1 MWKTTIPRS
10 IGAMLLA
17 VWIAFAPALAGAG
30 GTLDFAPDAE
40 WATPVSDAELAEQR
54 GGYGDLAFAI
64 HYEAYV
70 SGPIS
75 DMSNAGIVYLGQPD
89 GVLPSEVSDPADTP
103 NVVDLGSLVGALGP
117 FTGIGQWAIVNGN
130 GNEVVNN
137 LTVNIF
143 VMDQVGQMS
152 SFFDVLSSAPTR

>member
-1 MWKTTIPRS
+1 MSRTTIPRS
-10 IGAMLLA
+10 IGAALLA

-54 GGYGDLAFAI
+54 GGYGIYSFSVY
-64 HYEAYV
+64 YEGRIAA
-70 SGPIS
+70 
-75 DMSNAGIVYLGQPD
+75 DMTGAGVFYLGQPD
-89 GVLPSEVSDPADTP
+89 SPLQSEVPDPAATSGQ
-103 NVVDLGSLVGALGP
+103 VDLVNFVGSMGP
-117 FTGIGQWAIVNGN
+117 FTGIGQWAIVNGD

-143 VMDQVGQMS
+143 VMDQVGQLS
-152 SFFDVLSSAPTR
+152 SFFDVLGTNGPAR